1 MDRKNTALLIF
12 LGIVCGIFAVMYF
25 TIPSRSAE
33 VSPVTYSAP
42 LEAANKY
49 IPDRKQVIGFL
60 PSWSV
65 AAKAKVYPEYLD
77 QIIYF
82 GIGVNK
88 HGELIKFDEEENEV
102 LEWHYFQTD
111 YMKDLISTA
120 HETDTKMLVSIKNF
134 DNEDIDTL
142 ISSTSA
148 TNRAI
153 GQISKL
159 VDDYELDGINID
171 FEYFSDSDFPTAKHM
186 NIFLEKLTSELREK
200 HPTILISFDVNATAI
215 YTDKA
220 YDMVRIGELVDQ
232 VIVMGYDYHRQSS
245 TVAGAVAPMVASGDK
260 PSVTKS
266 LDSLKGRV
274 AFEKVILAIP
284 LYGYEWQTYTKE
296 QGSYTIPGS
305 GALASY
311 KRVRDLIDSRDDIA
325 ISYDNDSMSPRLVYT
340 QSGAIKQIYYED
352 EKSIKSK
359 LDLVHDTNI
368 AGIALWAL
376 GYDGTYIEPWLVIKD
391 NMWGL

>member
-1 MDRKNTALLIF
+1 MAWKNTAILIF
-12 LGIVCGIFAVMYF
+12 FGVLCGIFAVMYF

-42 LEAANKY
+42 LEV
-49 IPDRKQVIGFL
+49 PDEYTPARKQVIGFL

-65 AAKAKVYPEYLD
+65 AAKVKVYPEYLD

-82 GIGVNK
+82 GIGINK
-88 HGELIKFDEEENEV
+88 SGELMKFDEEGNEV

-111 YMKDLISTA
+111 YMKDIMSKA
-120 HETDTKMLVSIKNF
+120 DETDTKMLVSIKNF

-142 ISSTSA
+142 ISSASS

-153 GQISKL
+153 TQISQL
-159 VDDYELDGINID
+159 IDDYKLDGINID
-171 FEYFSDSDFPTAKHM
+171 FEYFTDSDFPTAKHM
-186 NIFLEKLTSELREK
+186 NIFLEKLTTELREK
-200 HPTILISFDVNATAI
+200 HPNIIISYDVNATAL
-215 YTDKA
+215 YADNA

-232 VIVMGYDYHRQSS
+232 VIIMGYDYHRQSS
-245 TVAGAVAPMVASGDK
+245 TVAGAVAPLVAGGDK
-260 PSVTKS
+260 PSVSKS
-266 LDSLKGRV
+266 INSLKGRV
-274 AFEKVILAIP
+274 PYEKVILAIP

-296 QGSYTIPGS
+296 GGSYTIPGS

-311 KRVRDLIDSRDDIA
+311 KRVRDLIDSRDDVS
-325 ISYDNDSMSPRLVYT
+325 ISYDKDSMSPRLVYT

-352 EKSIKSK
+352 EKSIQSK
-359 LDLVHDTNI
+359 LNLVHEKNI

-376 GYDGTYIEPWLVIKD
+376 GYDGAYIEPWLVIKE

>member
-1 MDRKNTALLIF
+1 MTWKNAIILIF
-12 LGIVCGIFAVMYF
+12 FGVLCGIFAVMYF
-25 TIPSRSAE
+25 FIPSRSTE

-42 LEAANKY
+42 LE
-49 IPDRKQVIGFL
+49 ITPDPNPVRKQVIGFL

-65 AAKAKVYPEYLD
+65 AAKAKVNPEYLD

-82 GIGVNK
+82 GIGINK
-88 HGELIKFDEEENEV
+88 NGELMKVDEEGKDL
-102 LEWHYFQTD
+102 LEWHYFKTD
-111 YMKDLISTA
+111 YMKNVMSKA
-120 HETDTKMLVSIKNF
+120 HETDTKILVTIKNF
-134 DNEDIDTL
+134 DNEEIDTL
-142 ISSTSA
+142 ISSGSA

-153 GQISKL
+153 SQISKL
-159 VDDYELDGINID
+159 ITDYELDGINID

-186 NIFLEKLTSELREK
+186 NIFLEKLTTQLKKE
-200 HPTILISFDVNATAI
+200 HPNTIISFDVNATAI
-215 YTDKA
+215 YEDKA

-245 TVAGAVAPMVASGDK
+245 TVSGAVAPLVSKGDA

-266 LDSLKGRV
+266 IDSLKGRV
-274 AFEKVILAIP
+274 PYDKVILAIP
-284 LYGYEWQTYTKE
+284 LYGYEWQTYSKD

-311 KRVRDLIDSRDDIA
+311 KRVRELIESKDDVA
-325 ISYDNDSMSPRLVYT
+325 ISYDKKSMSPRLVYV

-359 LDLVHDTNI
+359 LELVHDRDI

-376 GYDGTYIEPWLVIKD
+376 GYEGTYLEPWLLIKD
-391 NMWGL
+391 TMRDL

>member
-1 MDRKNTALLIF
+1 MAWKNTAILIF
-12 LGIVCGIFAVMYF
+12 FGVLCGIFAVMYL

-33 VSPVTYSAP
+33 VAPITYSAP
-42 LEAANKY
+42 LKV
-49 IPDRKQVIGFL
+49 PDEYTPERKQVIGFL

-88 HGELIKFDEEENEV
+88 YGELMKFDEEGNEL

-111 YMKDLISTA
+111 YMKDVMSKA
-120 HETDTKMLVSIKNF
+120 HDTDTKMLVSIKNF

-142 ISSTSA
+142 ISSGHS

-153 GQISKL
+153 TQISKL
-159 VDDYELDGINID
+159 IDDYELDGINID
-171 FEYFSDSDFPTAKHM
+171 FEYFTDSNFPTAKHM
-186 NIFLEKLTSELREK
+186 NIFLEKLTSELRKK
-200 HPTILISFDVNATAI
+200 HPNIIISFDVNATVL

-245 TVAGAVAPMVASGDK
+245 TVSGAIAPLVSSGDK

-266 LDSLKGRV
+266 IDSLKGRV
-274 AFEKVILAIP
+274 PYEKVILAIP

-296 QGSYTIPGS
+296 QGSYTIAGS

-311 KRVRDLIDSRDDIA
+311 KRVRDLIDSRDDVA
-325 ISYDNDSMSPRLVYT
+325 ISYDKDSMSPRLVYT

-352 EKSIKSK
+352 EKSIQSK
-359 LDLVHDTNI
+359 LDLVHDADI

-376 GYDGTYIEPWLVIKD
+376 GYDGTYIEPWLVITE
-391 NMWGL
+391 NMWGI

>member
-1 MDRKNTALLIF
+1 MAWKNTAILIF
-12 LGIVCGIFAVMYF
+12 FGVLCGIFAVMYF

-42 LEAANKY
+42 LEV
-49 IPDRKQVIGFL
+49 PDEYTPARKQVIGFL

-65 AAKAKVYPEYLD
+65 AAKVKVYPEYLD

-82 GIGVNK
+82 GIGINK
-88 HGELIKFDEEENEV
+88 SGELMKFDEEGNEV

-111 YMKDLISTA
+111 YMKDVMSKA
-120 HETDTKMLVSIKNF
+120 DETDTKMLVSIKNF

-142 ISSTSA
+142 ISSASS

-153 GQISKL
+153 TQISQL

-171 FEYFSDSDFPTAKHM
+171 FEYFTDSDFPTAKHM
-186 NIFLEKLTSELREK
+186 NIFLEKLTTELREK
-200 HPTILISFDVNATAI
+200 HPNIIISYDVNATAL
-215 YTDKA
+215 YADNA

-232 VIVMGYDYHRQSS
+232 VIIMGYDYHRQSS
-245 TVAGAVAPMVASGDK
+245 TVAGAVAPLNAKGNK
-260 PSVTKS
+260 PSVSKS
-266 LDSLKGRV
+266 INSLKGRV
-274 AFEKVILAIP
+274 PYEKVILAIP

-296 QGSYTIPGS
+296 GGSYTIPGS

-311 KRVRDLIDSRDDIA
+311 KRVRDLIDSRDDVS
-325 ISYDNDSMSPRLVYT
+325 ISYDKDSMSPRLVYT

-352 EKSIKSK
+352 EKSIQSK
-359 LDLVHDTNI
+359 LNLVHEKNI

-376 GYDGTYIEPWLVIKD
+376 GYDGAYIEPWLVIKE